1 MNSFN
6 FQTKT
11 TISKKFECVMSV
23 SRTTTRTIER
33 GVRIAA
39 KSRSGSP
46 CEHVKQQLHA
56 FVDYSNCEKQELG
69 KLNTKMGSYVNRV
82 KQLEGENTKLMRE
95 INDMQ
100 ATWGEASRQ
109 VREQYEQNL
118 FDMRG
123 RIDDVA
129 HLKTIADVRH
139 KRAVYENGE
148 YQRQLEDNYRVSD
161 AHGNKI
167 KNLERELVQ
176 LNDSHDCL
184 KQAVAAE
191 IKDIERFKAN
201 RDDTWAG
208 LVELLDRLDDELFRR
223 IGVEYNNQTLREH
236 IEFVKQIN
244 ERELCEM
251 AQLSQALPFNEQIEF
266 YKDQLKRVISNIR
279 KDYETLHLDQT
290 REMEEWMK
298 MKKEELA
305 SMYNEKDPLHDMEM
319 NMHLENIE
327 QLRDSYDANAKEIE
341 DLKRNHEAM
350 AKRLQSVEEHVD
362 MERAHVNE
370 TLEVQ
375 QNEVKRLN
383 EELMALTN
391 DYNHINVNKATL
403 EYEINVY
410 KRLLDSQLDRFGKQP
425 VEVVVAVPREKPTET
440 IVTSDSFG
448 GKVQNKKEKK
458 GSVGLSDASPDGKFV
473 QIENA
478 GVSSTVVDLSG
489 WIVKR
494 KVDNNAEVVYKIPNN
509 TVLAP
514 GKEIT
519 IWARSYGQHTVAND
533 LVTDFENWGI
543 GITSL
548 SRLLNSSGEEKSS
561 FNQQI
566 TFGY

>member
-1 MNSFN
+1 
-6 FQTKT
+6 
-11 TISKKFECVMSV
+11 MSV

-33 GVRIAA
+33 GVRVAS

-46 CEHVKQQLHA
+46 CERVKQELNA

-69 KLNTKMGSYVNRV
+69 KLNDKMGSYVNRV
-82 KQLEGENTKLMRE
+82 KMLEVENNKLLAA
-95 INDMQ
+95 IADMQ
-100 ATWGEASRQ
+100 ANWGEASRQ
-109 VREQYEQNL
+109 VREQFEQSL

-148 YQRQLEDNYRVSD
+148 YQKQLEDNYRVSD
-161 AHGNKI
+161 AHAAKI

-176 LNDSHDCL
+176 MNDSHDNL

-244 ERELCEM
+244 ERELNEM
-251 AQLSQALPFNEQIEF
+251 AQLSTALPFNEQIEF

-279 KDYETLHLDQT
+279 KDYEQLHMDQT

-305 SMYNEKDPLHDMEM
+305 NMYNEKDPLHDLEM

-327 QLRDSYDANAKEIE
+327 TLRDAYDNNIKEIE
-341 DLKRNHEAM
+341 DLKRNHNLM
-350 AKRLQSVEEHVD
+350 AARLQQVEEHVD
-362 MERAHVNE
+362 MERAHVND
-370 TLEVQ
+370 TLEA
-375 QNEVKRLN
+375 QNQEVKRLN
-383 EELMALTN
+383 EELNALTN

-410 KRLLDSQLDRFGKQP
+410 KRLLDSQLDRFKQQPEP
-425 VEVVVAVPREKPTET
+425 VQVVVPKPVAAET
-440 IVTSDSFG
+440 LVTNESFG

-458 GSVGLSDASPDGKFV
+458 GTVGICDASPDGKFI
-473 QIENA
+473 QLENA
-478 GVSSTVVDLSG
+478 GSNSAPADLSG
-489 WIVKR
+489 YAIKR
-494 KVDNNAEVVYKIPNN
+494 KLDNNAEVVYRIPQGV
-509 TVLAP
+509 VLAP
-514 GKEIT
+514 GKEMT
-519 IWARSYGQHTVAND
+519 VWAKAYEKHHSAND
-533 LVTDFENWGI
+533 LVADFENWGI
-543 GITSL
+543 GITRL
-548 SRLLNSSGEEKSS
+548 SRLVNSSGEEKSS

>member
-1 MNSFN
+1 
-6 FQTKT
+6 
-11 TISKKFECVMSV
+11 MSV
-23 SRTTTRTIER
+23 SRTTRTIER
-33 GVRIAA
+33 GVRVIS

-46 CEHVKQQLHA
+46 VEHVKQQLHA

-69 KLNTKMGSYVNRV
+69 KLNDKMSNYVNRV
-82 KQLEGENTKLMRE
+82 KMLEGENNKLMGA
-95 INDMQ
+95 IHDMQ
-100 ATWGEASRQ
+100 ANWGEASRQ
-109 VREQYEQNL
+109 VREQYEQSL

-148 YQRQLEDNYRVSD
+148 YQKQLEDNYRVSE
-161 AHGNKI
+161 AHAEKI
-167 KNLERELVQ
+167 KSLERELVQ
-176 LNDSHDCL
+176 LNDSHDNL

-244 ERELCEM
+244 ERELNEM
-251 AQLSQALPFNEQIEF
+251 AQLSTALPFNEQIEF

-279 KDYETLHLDQT
+279 KDYEQLHMDQT

-305 SMYNEKDPLHDMEM
+305 QMYNEKDPLHDMEM

-327 QLRDSYDANAKEIE
+327 TLRDAYDSNVKEIE
-341 DLKRNHEAM
+341 DLKRNHNLM
-350 AKRLQSVEEHVD
+350 AARLQQVEEHVD
-362 MERAHVNE
+362 MERAHVND
-370 TLEVQ
+370 TLEAQ
-375 QNEVKRLN
+375 NNEVKRLN
-383 EELMALTN
+383 EELNALTN

-410 KRLLDSQLDRFGKQP
+410 KRLLDSQLDKFAKQP
-425 VEVVVAVPREKPTET
+425 EPVQVVVPKPVAAET
-440 IVTSDSFG
+440 LVTNESFG

-458 GSVGLSDASPDGKFV
+458 GSVGVCDASPDGKFI
-473 QIENA
+473 QLENA
-478 GVSSTVVDLSG
+478 GANATTVDLSG
-489 WIVKR
+489 WCLKR
-494 KVDNNAEVVYKIPNN
+494 KVDNNAEVVYRFPAGASIE
-509 TVLAP
+509 P

-519 IWARSYGQHTVAND
+519 VWAKAYQQHHVAND
-533 LVTDFENWGI
+533 LVSDFENWGI

-548 SRLLNSSGEEKSS
+548 SRLVNASGEEKSS

>member
-1 MNSFN
+1 
-6 FQTKT
+6 
-11 TISKKFECVMSV
+11 MSLT
-23 SRTTTRTIER
+23 RTTTRTVER
-33 GVRIAA
+33 GVRVAS

-46 CEHVKQQLHA
+46 TEHVKQQLHA

-69 KLNTKMGSYVNRV
+69 KLNDKMSNYVGRV
-82 KQLEGENTKLMRE
+82 KMLENENHKLLGA
-95 INDMQ
+95 ISDMQ
-100 ATWGEASRQ
+100 AGWGEASRQ
-109 VREQYEQNL
+109 VREQFEQSL

-139 KRAVYENGE
+139 KRANYENGE
-148 YQRQLEDNYRVSD
+148 YQKQLEDNNRVSD
-161 AHGNKI
+161 AHAGKI

-176 LNDSHDCL
+176 LADSHDNL
-184 KQAVAAE
+184 KQAVASE
-191 IKDIERFKAN
+191 IKDIERYKSN

-244 ERELCEM
+244 ERELSEM
-251 AQLSQALPFNEQIEF
+251 SQLGTVLPFNEQIEF

-279 KDYETLHLDQT
+279 KDYEQLHMDQT

-298 MKKEELA
+298 MKKEELS

-319 NMHLENIE
+319 NMHLDNIE
-327 QLRDSYDANAKEIE
+327 QLREAYDSNIKEIE
-341 DLKRNHEAM
+341 DLKRNHNLM
-350 AKRLQSVEEHVD
+350 AGRLAQVEEHVD
-362 MERAHVNE
+362 MERAHVND
-370 TLEVQ
+370 TLEA
-375 QNEVKRLN
+375 QNTEVKRLN
-383 EELMALTN
+383 EELQALTN

-410 KRLLDSQLDRFGKQP
+410 KRLLDSQLDRFSKQP
-425 VEVVVAVPREKPTET
+425 EPVQVVVPKPVTAET
-440 IVTSDSFG
+440 LVTNESFG

-458 GSVGLSDASPDGKFV
+458 GTVGICDASPDGKFL
-473 QIENA
+473 QLENA
-478 GVSSTVVDLSG
+478 GSSSAPVDVSNWSL
-489 WIVKR
+489 KR
-494 KVDNNAEVVYKIPNN
+494 KVDNNTELVYKFPSG

-519 IWARSYGQHTVAND
+519 IWAKAYSQHHVPND

-548 SRLLNSSGEEKSS
+548 SRLINSNGEEKSS

>member
-1 MNSFN
+1 
-6 FQTKT
+6 
-11 TISKKFECVMSV
+11 MSV

-33 GVRIAA
+33 GVRIAS

-69 KLNTKMGSYVNRV
+69 KLNNKMSNYVSRV
-82 KQLEGENTKLMRE
+82 KMLENENNKLMEAISE
-95 INDMQ
+95 IQ
-100 ATWGEASRQ
+100 AGWGEASRQ

-148 YQRQLEDNYRVSD
+148 YQKQLEDNYRVSD
-161 AHGNKI
+161 AHTNKI
-167 KNLERELVQ
+167 KNLERELIQ
-176 LNDSHDCL
+176 LNDSHDNL

-191 IKDIERFKAN
+191 IKDIERFKAS

-244 ERELCEM
+244 ERELNEM
-251 AQLSQALPFNEQIEF
+251 AQLSTALPFNEQIEF

-279 KDYETLHLDQT
+279 KDYEQLHMDQT

-298 MKKEELA
+298 MKKEEL
-305 SMYNEKDPLHDMEM
+305 SNMYNEKDPLHDMEM

-327 QLRDSYDANAKEIE
+327 QLRDAYDANIKEIE
-341 DLKRNHEAM
+341 DLKRNQGLM
-350 AKRLQSVEEHVD
+350 AARLQQVEEHVD
-362 MERAHVNE
+362 LERAQVNE
-370 TLEVQ
+370 TLEAQ
-375 QNEVKRLN
+375 NNEVKRLN
-383 EELMALTN
+383 EELQALTN

-425 VEVVVAVPREKPTET
+425 VETVVVQQKPAAAET
-440 IVTSDSFG
+440 LVTNESFG

-458 GSVGLSDASPDGKFV
+458 GTVGVSDASPDGKFV
-473 QIENA
+473 QIENT
-478 GVSSTVVDLSG
+478 GTSSSPVDISG
-489 WIVKR
+489 WSIKR
-494 KVDNNAEVVYKIPNN
+494 KVDNNAEVVYRFPSGSVI
-509 TVLAP
+509 AP

-519 IWARSYGQHTVAND
+519 VWAKAYAQHHAAND

-548 SRLLNSSGEEKSS
+548 SRLVNAAGEEKSS

>member
-1 MNSFN
+1 
-6 FQTKT
+6 
-11 TISKKFECVMSV
+11 MSLT
-23 SRTTTRTIER
+23 RTTRTIER
-33 GVRIAA
+33 GVRVIS

-69 KLNTKMGSYVNRV
+69 KLNDKMGTYVGRV
-82 KQLEGENTKLMRE
+82 KMLEVENNKLMGA
-95 INDMQ
+95 IHDMQ
-100 ATWGEASRQ
+100 ASWGDASRA
-109 VREQYEQNL
+109 VREQFEQSL

-148 YQRQLEDNYRVSD
+148 YQKQLEDNQRVSEHH
-161 AHGNKI
+161 AEKI
-167 KNLERELVQ
+167 KGLERELVQ
-176 LNDSHDCL
+176 LNDSHDNL

-244 ERELCEM
+244 ERELNEM
-251 AQLSQALPFNEQIEF
+251 AQLSTALPFNEQIEF

-279 KDYETLHLDQT
+279 KDYEQLHMDQT

-305 SMYNEKDPLHDMEM
+305 QMYNEKDPLHDLEM

-327 QLRDSYDANAKEIE
+327 TLRDNYDANIKEIE
-341 DLKRNHEAM
+341 DLKRNHNLM
-350 AKRLQSVEEHVD
+350 AARLQQVEEHVD
-362 MERAHVNE
+362 MERAQVND
-370 TLEVQ
+370 TLEA
-375 QNEVKRLN
+375 QNQEVRRLN
-383 EELMALTN
+383 EELGALTN

-410 KRLLDSQLDRFGKQP
+410 KRLLDSQLNGLIKSMPEP
-425 VEVVVAVPREKPTET
+425 VTVVAPKPVTAET
-440 IVTSDSFG
+440 LVTNESFG

-458 GSVGLSDASPDGKFV
+458 GSVGICDASPDGKFV
-473 QIENA
+473 QLENA
-478 GVSSTVVDLSG
+478 GTNAQDVDLSG
-489 WIVKR
+489 YCLKR
-494 KVDNNAEVVYKIPNN
+494 KVDNNAEVVYRFPAGTVIP
-509 TVLAP
+509 A

-519 IWARSYGQHTVAND
+519 VWAKAYLQHHVAND
-533 LVTDFENWGI
+533 LVADFENWGI

-548 SRLLNSSGEEKSS
+548 SRLVNAAGEEKSS

>member
-1 MNSFN
+1 M
-6 FQTKT
+6 
-11 TISKKFECVMSV
+11 
-23 SRTTTRTIER
+23 
-33 GVRIAA
+33 AA
-39 KSRSGSP
+39 I
-46 CEHVKQQLHA
+46 H
-56 FVDYSNCEKQELG
+56 
-69 KLNTKMGSYVNRV
+69 
-82 KQLEGENTKLMRE
+82 
-95 INDMQ
+95 DMQ
-100 ATWGEASRQ
+100 ATWGDASRQ
-109 VREQYEQNL
+109 VREQFEQSL

-148 YQRQLEDNYRVSD
+148 YQKQLEDNYRVSN
-161 AHGNKI
+161 AHADKI
-167 KNLERELVQ
+167 RGLERELVQ
-176 LNDSHDCL
+176 LNDSHDNL

-244 ERELCEM
+244 ERELNEM
-251 AQLSQALPFNEQIEF
+251 AQLGTVLPFNEQIEF

-279 KDYETLHLDQT
+279 KDYEQLHLDQT

-305 SMYNEKDPLHDMEM
+305 NMYNEKDPLHDLEM

-327 QLRDSYDANAKEIE
+327 TLRDAYDNNLKEIE
-341 DLKRNHEAM
+341 DLKRNHNLM
-350 AKRLQSVEEHVD
+350 AARLQQVEEHVD
-362 MERAHVNE
+362 MERAHVND
-370 TLEVQ
+370 TLEA
-375 QNEVKRLN
+375 QNQEVKRLN
-383 EELMALTN
+383 EELGALTN

-410 KRLLDSQLDRFGKQP
+410 KRLLDSQLDRFAKVPEP
-425 VEVVVAVPREKPTET
+425 VVVVAPKPVTAET
-440 IVTSDSFG
+440 LVTNESFG

-458 GSVGLSDASPDGKFV
+458 GTVGVSDASPDGKFV
-473 QIENA
+473 QLENA
-478 GVSSTVVDLSG
+478 SSAPGPCDISG
-489 WIVKR
+489 WVIRR
-494 KVDNNAEVVYKIPNN
+494 KVDNNAEVVFKVPQG
-509 TVLAP
+509 TVIAP

-519 IWARSYGQHTVAND
+519 VWAKAYAQHHVAND
-533 LVTDFENWGI
+533 LVTDFDNWGI

-548 SRLLNSSGEEKSS
+548 SRLLNAAGEEKSS

>member
-1 MNSFN
+1 
-6 FQTKT
+6 
-11 TISKKFECVMSV
+11 MSV

-33 GVRIAA
+33 GVRVAS

-46 CEHVKQQLHA
+46 TEHVKQQLHA

-69 KLNTKMGSYVNRV
+69 KLNDKMNTYVGRV
-82 KQLEGENTKLMRE
+82 KMLENENNKLMSA
-95 INDMQ
+95 ISDMQ

-109 VREQYEQNL
+109 VREQYEQSL

-148 YQRQLEDNYRVSD
+148 YQKQLEDNYRVSD
-161 AHGNKI
+161 AHAAKI

-176 LNDSHDCL
+176 LNDSHDNL

-244 ERELCEM
+244 ERELNEM
-251 AQLSQALPFNEQIEF
+251 AQLSTALPFNEQIEF

-279 KDYETLHLDQT
+279 KDYEQLHMDQT

-305 SMYNEKDPLHDMEM
+305 NMYNEKDPLHDMEM

-327 QLRDSYDANAKEIE
+327 TLRDAYDNNNKEIE
-341 DLKRNHEAM
+341 DLKRNHNLM
-350 AKRLQSVEEHVD
+350 AARLQQVEEHVD
-362 MERAHVNE
+362 MERAHVND
-370 TLEVQ
+370 TLEAQ
-375 QNEVKRLN
+375 NNEVKRLN
-383 EELMALTN
+383 EELQALTN

-410 KRLLDSQLDRFGKQP
+410 KRLLDSQLDRFAKQP
-425 VEVVVAVPREKPTET
+425 EPVQVVVPKPVTAET
-440 IVTSDSFG
+440 LVTNESFG

-458 GSVGLSDASPDGKFV
+458 GTVGICDASPDGKFV
-473 QIENA
+473 QLENA
-478 GVSSTVVDLSG
+478 GANSAPVDLSG
-489 WIVKR
+489 WSIKR
-494 KVDNNAEVVYKIPNN
+494 KVDNNSEVVYRFPAG

-514 GKEIT
+514 GKEVT
-519 IWARSYGQHTVAND
+519 VWAKAYQQHVVSTD

-548 SRLLNSSGEEKSS
+548 SRLVNSSGEEKSS

>member
-1 MNSFN
+1 
-6 FQTKT
+6 
-11 TISKKFECVMSV
+11 MSV
-23 SRTTTRTIER
+23 QRTTTRTIER
-33 GVRIAA
+33 GVRIAS

-69 KLNTKMGSYVNRV
+69 KLNTKMSNYVSRV
-82 KQLEGENTKLMRE
+82 KMLENENNKLMGAISE
-95 INDMQ
+95 IQ
-100 ATWGEASRQ
+100 AGWGEASRQ

-148 YQRQLEDNYRVSD
+148 YQKQLEDNYRVSD
-161 AHGNKI
+161 AHTNKI
-167 KNLERELVQ
+167 KNLERELIQ
-176 LNDSHDCL
+176 LNDSHDNL

-191 IKDIERFKAN
+191 IKDIERFKAS

-244 ERELCEM
+244 ERELNEM
-251 AQLSQALPFNEQIEF
+251 AQLSTALPFNEQIEF

-279 KDYETLHLDQT
+279 KDYEQLHMDQT

-298 MKKEELA
+298 MKKEEL
-305 SMYNEKDPLHDMEM
+305 SNMYNEKDPLHDMEM

-327 QLRDSYDANAKEIE
+327 QLRDAYDANIKEIE
-341 DLKRNHEAM
+341 DLKRNQGLM
-350 AKRLQSVEEHVD
+350 AARLQQVEEHVD
-362 MERAHVNE
+362 LERAHVNE
-370 TLEVQ
+370 TLDA
-375 QNEVKRLN
+375 QNVEVKRLN
-383 EELMALTN
+383 EELQALTN

-425 VEVVVAVPREKPTET
+425 VETVVVQQKPAAAET
-440 IVTSDSFG
+440 LVTNESFG

-458 GSVGLSDASPDGKFV
+458 GTVGVSDASPDGKFI
-473 QIENA
+473 QLENT
-478 GVSSTVVDLSG
+478 GTSSAPVDISG
-489 WIVKR
+489 WSIKR
-494 KVDNNAEVVYKIPNN
+494 KVDNNAEVVYRFPSG
-509 TVLAP
+509 TVVAP

-519 IWARSYGQHTVAND
+519 VWAKAYAQHHAAND

-548 SRLLNSSGEEKSS
+548 SRLVNGAGEEKSS

>member
-1 MNSFN
+1 
-6 FQTKT
+6 
-11 TISKKFECVMSV
+11 MSV
-23 SRTTTRTIER
+23 SRTTRTIER
-33 GVRIAA
+33 GVRVIS

-46 CEHVKQQLHA
+46 VEHVKQQLHA

-69 KLNTKMGSYVNRV
+69 KLNDKMSNYVNRV
-82 KQLEGENTKLMRE
+82 KMLEGENNKLMGA
-95 INDMQ
+95 IHDMQ
-100 ATWGEASRQ
+100 ANWGEASRQ
-109 VREQYEQNL
+109 VREQYEQSL

-148 YQRQLEDNYRVSD
+148 YQKQLEDNYRVSE
-161 AHGNKI
+161 AHAEKI
-167 KNLERELVQ
+167 KSLERELVQ
-176 LNDSHDCL
+176 LNDSHDNL

-244 ERELCEM
+244 ERELNEM
-251 AQLSQALPFNEQIEF
+251 AQLSTALPFNEQIEF

-279 KDYETLHLDQT
+279 KDYEQLHMDQT

-305 SMYNEKDPLHDMEM
+305 QMYNEKDPLHDMEM

-327 QLRDSYDANAKEIE
+327 TLRDAYDSNVKEIE
-341 DLKRNHEAM
+341 DLKRNHNLM
-350 AKRLQSVEEHVD
+350 AARLQQVEEHVD
-362 MERAHVNE
+362 MERAHVND
-370 TLEVQ
+370 TLEAQ
-375 QNEVKRLN
+375 NNEVKRLN
-383 EELMALTN
+383 EELNALTN

-410 KRLLDSQLDRFGKQP
+410 KRLLDSQLDKFAKQP
-425 VEVVVAVPREKPTET
+425 EPVQVVVPKPVAAET
-440 IVTSDSFG
+440 LVTNESFG

-458 GSVGLSDASPDGKFV
+458 GSVGVCDASPDGKFI
-473 QIENA
+473 QLENA
-478 GVSSTVVDLSG
+478 GANAATVDLSG
-489 WIVKR
+489 WCLKR
-494 KVDNNAEVVYKIPNN
+494 KVDNNAEVVYRFPAGASIE
-509 TVLAP
+509 P

-519 IWARSYGQHTVAND
+519 VWAKAYQQHHVAND
-533 LVTDFENWGI
+533 LVSDFENWGI

-548 SRLLNSSGEEKSS
+548 SRLVNASGEEKSS

>member
-1 MNSFN
+1 
-6 FQTKT
+6 
-11 TISKKFECVMSV
+11 MSV
-23 SRTTTRTIER
+23 QRTTTRTIER
-33 GVRIAA
+33 GVRIAS

-69 KLNTKMGSYVNRV
+69 KLNTKMSNYVSRV
-82 KQLEGENTKLMRE
+82 KMLENENNKLMGAISE
-95 INDMQ
+95 IQ
-100 ATWGEASRQ
+100 AGWGEASRQ

-148 YQRQLEDNYRVSD
+148 YQKQLEDNYRVSD
-161 AHGNKI
+161 AHTNKI
-167 KNLERELVQ
+167 KNLERELIQ
-176 LNDSHDCL
+176 LNDSHDNL

-191 IKDIERFKAN
+191 IKDIERFKAS

-244 ERELCEM
+244 ERELNEM
-251 AQLSQALPFNEQIEF
+251 AQLSTALPFNEQIEF

-279 KDYETLHLDQT
+279 KDYEQLHMDQT

-298 MKKEELA
+298 MKKEEL
-305 SMYNEKDPLHDMEM
+305 SNMYNEKDPLHDMEM

-327 QLRDSYDANAKEIE
+327 QLRDAYDANIKEIE
-341 DLKRNHEAM
+341 DLKRDQGLM
-350 AKRLQSVEEHVD
+350 AARLQQVEEQVD
-362 MERAHVNE
+362 LGRAHVNE
-370 TLEVQ
+370 TLDA
-375 QNEVKRLN
+375 QNVEVKRLN
-383 EELMALTN
+383 EELQALTN

-425 VEVVVAVPREKPTET
+425 IETVVVQQKPAAAET
-440 IVTSDSFG
+440 LVTNESFG

-458 GSVGLSDASPDGKFV
+458 GTVGVSDASPDGKFI
-473 QIENA
+473 QLENT
-478 GVSSTVVDLSG
+478 GTSSAPVDISG
-489 WIVKR
+489 WSIKR
-494 KVDNNAEVVYKIPNN
+494 KVDNNAEVVYRFPSG
-509 TVLAP
+509 TVIAA

-519 IWARSYGQHTVAND
+519 VWAKAYAQHHAAND

-548 SRLLNSSGEEKSS
+548 SRLVNGAGEEKSS

>member
-1 MNSFN
+1 
-6 FQTKT
+6 
-11 TISKKFECVMSV
+11 MSV
-23 SRTTTRTIER
+23 SRTTVRTIER
-33 GVRIAA
+33 GVRIAS

-46 CEHVKQQLHA
+46 CERVKQELHA

-69 KLNTKMGSYVNRV
+69 KLNDKMSNYVNRV
-82 KQLEGENTKLMRE
+82 KMLENENHKLLSS
-95 INDMQ
+95 IHDIQ
-100 ATWGEASRQ
+100 ATWGEGSRQ
-109 VREQYEQNL
+109 VREQFEQSL

-161 AHGNKI
+161 AHGQKI
-167 KNLERELVQ
+167 KGLERELVQ
-176 LNDSHDCL
+176 LNDSHDNL

-244 ERELCEM
+244 ERELNEM
-251 AQLSQALPFNEQIEF
+251 AQLGTVLPFNEQIEF
-266 YKDQLKRVISNIR
+266 YKDQLKRVISSIR
-279 KDYETLHLDQT
+279 KDYEQLHLDQT

-305 SMYNEKDPLHDMEM
+305 NMYNEKDPLHDLEM

-327 QLRDSYDANAKEIE
+327 QLRNAYDANIKEIE
-341 DLKRNHEAM
+341 DLKRNHNLM
-350 AKRLQSVEEHVD
+350 AARLQQVEEHVD
-362 MERAHVNE
+362 MERAHVND
-370 TLEVQ
+370 TLEA
-375 QNEVKRLN
+375 QNQEVKRLN
-383 EELMALTN
+383 EELGALTN
-391 DYNHINVNKATL
+391 DYNHIKVNKATL

-410 KRLLDSQLDRFGKQP
+410 KRLLDSQLDRFPNVPEP
-425 VEVVVAVPREKPTET
+425 VQVVVPKPVAET
-440 IVTSDSFG
+440 LVTNESFG
-448 GKVQNKKEKK
+448 GKVQNKKDKK
-458 GSVGLSDASPDGKFV
+458 GTVGVSDASPDGKFV
-473 QIENA
+473 QLENN
-478 GVSSTVVDLSG
+478 SSATAPVDISG
-489 WIVKR
+489 WSLKR
-494 KVDNNAEVVYKIPNN
+494 KVDNNAEVVFSVPQG
-509 TVLAP
+509 TVIAP
-514 GKEIT
+514 GQEIT
-519 IWARSYGQHTVAND
+519 VWAKAYAQHHVGND
-533 LVTDFENWGI
+533 LVTDFDNWGI
-543 GITSL
+543 GISSL
-548 SRLLNSSGEEKSS
+548 SCLLNAAGEEKSS

>member
-1 MNSFN
+1 
-6 FQTKT
+6 
-11 TISKKFECVMSV
+11 MSV
-23 SRTTTRTIER
+23 QRTTTRTIER
-33 GVRIAA
+33 GVRIAS

-69 KLNTKMGSYVNRV
+69 KLNDKMTNYVGRV
-82 KQLEGENTKLMRE
+82 KMLESENNKLLGA
-95 INDMQ
+95 IADMQ
-100 ATWGEASRQ
+100 AGWGEGSRQ
-109 VREQYEQNL
+109 VREQFEQSL

-148 YQRQLEDNYRVSD
+148 YQKQLEDNYRVSD
-161 AHGNKI
+161 AHAGKI

-176 LNDSHDCL
+176 LNDSHDNL

-244 ERELCEM
+244 ERELNEM
-251 AQLSQALPFNEQIEF
+251 AQLSTALPFNEQIEF

-279 KDYETLHLDQT
+279 KDYEQLHMDQT

-305 SMYNEKDPLHDMEM
+305 NMYNEKDPLHDMEM
-319 NMHLENIE
+319 NMHLENME
-327 QLRDSYDANAKEIE
+327 TLRDAYDANIKEIE
-341 DLKRNHEAM
+341 DLKRNHNLM
-350 AKRLQSVEEHVD
+350 AGRLQQVEEHVD
-362 MERAHVNE
+362 MERAHVND
-370 TLEVQ
+370 TLEA
-375 QNEVKRLN
+375 QNCEVKRLN

-410 KRLLDSQLDRFGKQP
+410 KRLLDSQLDRFSKQP
-425 VEVVVAVPREKPTET
+425 EPVQIVMPKPVAAET
-440 IVTSDSFG
+440 LVTNESFG

-458 GSVGLSDASPDGKFV
+458 GTVGICDASPDGKFI
-473 QIENA
+473 QLENA
-478 GVSSTVVDLSG
+478 GTSSAPVDLSG
-489 WIVKR
+489 WSIKR
-494 KVDNNAEVVYKIPNN
+494 KVDNNAEVVYRIPQGC
-509 TVLAP
+509 VLAS
-514 GKEIT
+514 GKEMT
-519 IWARSYGQHTVAND
+519 VWAKAYEQHQVADD
-533 LVTDFENWGI
+533 LVSDFENWGI

-548 SRLLNSSGEEKSS
+548 SRLVNSAGEEKSS

>member
-1 MNSFN
+1 
-6 FQTKT
+6 
-11 TISKKFECVMSV
+11 MSV
-23 SRTTTRTIER
+23 QRTTTRTIER
-33 GVRIAA
+33 GVRIAS

-69 KLNTKMGSYVNRV
+69 KLNTKMSNYVSRV
-82 KQLEGENTKLMRE
+82 KMLENENNKLMGAISE
-95 INDMQ
+95 IQ
-100 ATWGEASRQ
+100 AGWGEASRQ

-148 YQRQLEDNYRVSD
+148 YQKQLEDNYRVSD
-161 AHGNKI
+161 AHTNKI
-167 KNLERELVQ
+167 KNLERELIQ
-176 LNDSHDCL
+176 LNDSHDNL

-191 IKDIERFKAN
+191 IKDIERFKAS

-244 ERELCEM
+244 ERELNEM
-251 AQLSQALPFNEQIEF
+251 AQLSTALPFNEQIEF

-279 KDYETLHLDQT
+279 KDYEQLHMDQT

-298 MKKEELA
+298 MKKEEL
-305 SMYNEKDPLHDMEM
+305 SNMYNEKDPLHDMEM

-327 QLRDSYDANAKEIE
+327 QLRDAYDANIKEIE
-341 DLKRNHEAM
+341 DLKRNQGLM
-350 AKRLQSVEEHVD
+350 AARLQQVEEHVD
-362 MERAHVNE
+362 LERAHVNE
-370 TLEVQ
+370 TLDA
-375 QNEVKRLN
+375 QNVEVKRLN
-383 EELMALTN
+383 EELQALTN

-425 VEVVVAVPREKPTET
+425 VETVVVQQKPAAAET
-440 IVTSDSFG
+440 LVTNESFG

-458 GSVGLSDASPDGKFV
+458 GTVGVSDASPDGKFI
-473 QIENA
+473 QLENT
-478 GVSSTVVDLSG
+478 GTSSAPVDISG
-489 WIVKR
+489 WSIKR
-494 KVDNNAEVVYKIPNN
+494 KVDNNAEVVYRFPSG
-509 TVLAP
+509 TVVAP

-519 IWARSYGQHTVAND
+519 IWAKAYAQHHAAND

-548 SRLLNSSGEEKSS
+548 SRLVNGAGEEKSS

>member
-1 MNSFN
+1 
-6 FQTKT
+6 
-11 TISKKFECVMSV
+11 MSV

-33 GVRIAA
+33 GVRVAS

-46 CEHVKQQLHA
+46 CERVKQELNA

-69 KLNTKMGSYVNRV
+69 KLNDKMGSYVNRV
-82 KQLEGENTKLMRE
+82 KMLEVENNKLLAA
-95 INDMQ
+95 IADMQ
-100 ATWGEASRQ
+100 ANWGEASRQ
-109 VREQYEQNL
+109 VREQFEQSL

-148 YQRQLEDNYRVSD
+148 YQKQLEDNYRVSD
-161 AHGNKI
+161 AHAAKI

-176 LNDSHDCL
+176 MNDSHDNL

-244 ERELCEM
+244 ERELNEM
-251 AQLSQALPFNEQIEF
+251 AQLSTALPFNEQIEF

-279 KDYETLHLDQT
+279 KDYEQLHMDQT

-305 SMYNEKDPLHDMEM
+305 NMYNEKDPLHDLEM

-327 QLRDSYDANAKEIE
+327 TLRDAYDNNIKEIE
-341 DLKRNHEAM
+341 DLKRNHNLM
-350 AKRLQSVEEHVD
+350 AARLQQVEEHVD
-362 MERAHVNE
+362 MERAHVND
-370 TLEVQ
+370 TLEA
-375 QNEVKRLN
+375 QNQEVKRLN
-383 EELMALTN
+383 EELNALTN

-410 KRLLDSQLDRFGKQP
+410 KRLLDSQLDRFKQQPEP
-425 VEVVVAVPREKPTET
+425 VQVVVPKPVAAET
-440 IVTSDSFG
+440 LVTNESFG

-458 GSVGLSDASPDGKFV
+458 GTVGICDASPDGKFI
-473 QIENA
+473 QLENA
-478 GVSSTVVDLSG
+478 GSNSAPADLSG
-489 WIVKR
+489 YAIKR
-494 KVDNNAEVVYKIPNN
+494 KVDNNAEVVYRIPQGV
-509 TVLAP
+509 VLAP
-514 GKEIT
+514 GKEMT
-519 IWARSYGQHTVAND
+519 VWAKAYEKHHSAND
-533 LVTDFENWGI
+533 LVADFENWGI

-548 SRLLNSSGEEKSS
+548 SRLVNSSGEEKSS

>member
-1 MNSFN
+1 
-6 FQTKT
+6 
-11 TISKKFECVMSV
+11 MSV
-23 SRTTTRTIER
+23 SRTTRTIER
-33 GVRIAA
+33 GVRVIS

-46 CEHVKQQLHA
+46 VEHVKQQLHA
-56 FVDYSNCEKQELG
+56 FVDYSNCEKQELS
-69 KLNTKMGSYVNRV
+69 KLNDKMSNYVNRV
-82 KQLEGENTKLMRE
+82 KMLETENNKLMGA
-95 INDMQ
+95 IHDMQ
-100 ATWGEASRQ
+100 SNWGEASRQ
-109 VREQYEQNL
+109 VREQYEQSL

-148 YQRQLEDNYRVSD
+148 YQKQLEDNYRVSE
-161 AHGNKI
+161 AHAEKI
-167 KNLERELVQ
+167 KSLERELVQ
-176 LNDSHDCL
+176 LNDSHDNL

-244 ERELCEM
+244 ERELNEM
-251 AQLSQALPFNEQIEF
+251 AQLSTALPFNEQIEF

-279 KDYETLHLDQT
+279 KDYEQLHMDQT

-305 SMYNEKDPLHDMEM
+305 QMYNEKDPLHDMEM

-327 QLRDSYDANAKEIE
+327 TLRDAYDNNVKEIE
-341 DLKRNHEAM
+341 DLKRNHNLM
-350 AKRLQSVEEHVD
+350 AARLQQVEEHVD
-362 MERAHVNE
+362 MERAHVND
-370 TLEVQ
+370 TLEAQ
-375 QNEVKRLN
+375 NNEVKRLN
-383 EELMALTN
+383 EELNALTN

-410 KRLLDSQLDRFGKQP
+410 KRLLDSQLNNLAKQP
-425 VEVVVAVPREKPTET
+425 EPVQVVVPKPVAAET
-440 IVTSDSFG
+440 LVTNESFG

-458 GSVGLSDASPDGKFV
+458 GSVGICDASPDGKFI
-473 QIENA
+473 QLENA
-478 GVSSTVVDLSG
+478 GSNAAAVDLSG
-489 WIVKR
+489 WSLKR
-494 KVDNNAEVVYKIPNN
+494 KVDNNAEVVYRFPAGVTIE
-509 TVLAP
+509 P

-519 IWARSYGQHTVAND
+519 VWAKAYQQHHVAND
-533 LVTDFENWGI
+533 LVSDFENWGI

-548 SRLLNSSGEEKSS
+548 SRLVNASGEEKSS

>member
-1 MNSFN
+1 
-6 FQTKT
+6 
-11 TISKKFECVMSV
+11 MSV

-33 GVRIAA
+33 GVRIAS

-69 KLNTKMGSYVNRV
+69 KLNNKMSNYVSRV
-82 KQLEGENTKLMRE
+82 KMLENENNKLMEAISE
-95 INDMQ
+95 IQ
-100 ATWGEASRQ
+100 AGWGEASRQ

-148 YQRQLEDNYRVSD
+148 YQKQLEDNYRVSD
-161 AHGNKI
+161 AHTNKI
-167 KNLERELVQ
+167 KNLERELIQ
-176 LNDSHDCL
+176 LNDSHDNL

-191 IKDIERFKAN
+191 IKDIERFKAS

-244 ERELCEM
+244 ERELNEM
-251 AQLSQALPFNEQIEF
+251 AQLSTALPFNEQIEF

-279 KDYETLHLDQT
+279 KDYEQLHMDQT

-298 MKKEELA
+298 MKKEEL
-305 SMYNEKDPLHDMEM
+305 SNMYNEKDPLHDMEM

-327 QLRDSYDANAKEIE
+327 QLRDAYDANIKEIE
-341 DLKRNHEAM
+341 DLKRNQGLM
-350 AKRLQSVEEHVD
+350 AARLQQVEEHVD
-362 MERAHVNE
+362 LERAQVNE
-370 TLEVQ
+370 TLEAQ
-375 QNEVKRLN
+375 NNEVKRLN
-383 EELMALTN
+383 EELQALTN

-425 VEVVVAVPREKPTET
+425 VETVVVQQKPAAAET
-440 IVTSDSFG
+440 LVTNESFG

-458 GSVGLSDASPDGKFV
+458 GTVGVSDASPDGKFV
-473 QIENA
+473 QIENT
-478 GVSSTVVDLSG
+478 GTSSSPVDISG
-489 WIVKR
+489 WSLKR
-494 KVDNNAEVVYKIPNN
+494 KVDNNAEVVYRFPSGSVI
-509 TVLAP
+509 AP

-519 IWARSYGQHTVAND
+519 VWAKAYAQHHAAND

-548 SRLLNSSGEEKSS
+548 SRLVNAAGEEKSS

>member
-1 MNSFN
+1 
-6 FQTKT
+6 
-11 TISKKFECVMSV
+11 MSV
-23 SRTTTRTIER
+23 SRTVRTIER
-33 GVRIAA
+33 GVRIAS

-46 CEHVKQQLHA
+46 CERVKQELHA

-69 KLNTKMGSYVNRV
+69 KLNDKMTNYVGRV
-82 KQLEGENTKLMRE
+82 KMLETENHKLLAS
-95 INDMQ
+95 IHDMQ
-100 ATWGEASRQ
+100 ATWGDASRS
-109 VREQYEQNL
+109 VREQFEQSL

-148 YQRQLEDNYRVSD
+148 YQKQLEDNYRVSD
-161 AHGNKI
+161 SHANKI
-167 KNLERELVQ
+167 KGLERELIQ
-176 LNDSHDCL
+176 LNDSHDNL

-244 ERELCEM
+244 ERELSEM
-251 AQLSQALPFNEQIEF
+251 AQLGTVLPFNEQIEF

-279 KDYETLHLDQT
+279 KDYEQLHLDQT

-298 MKKEELA
+298 MKKEEL
-305 SMYNEKDPLHDMEM
+305 SNMYNEKDPLHDMEM

-327 QLRDSYDANAKEIE
+327 TLRDAYDANIKEIE
-341 DLKRNHEAM
+341 DLKRNHNLM
-350 AKRLQSVEEHVD
+350 AGRLQQVEEHVD
-362 MERAHVNE
+362 MERAHVND
-370 TLEVQ
+370 TLEA
-375 QNEVKRLN
+375 QNQEVRRLN
-383 EELMALTN
+383 EELGALTN

-410 KRLLDSQLDRFGKQP
+410 KRLLDSQLDRFAKVP
-425 VEVVVAVPREKPTET
+425 EPVVVVPKPVAVESN
-440 IVTSDSFG
+440 VTNESFG

-458 GSVGLSDASPDGKFV
+458 GSVGVSDASPDGKFV
-473 QIENA
+473 QLENA
-478 GVSSTVVDLSG
+478 STATGPADIGG
-489 WIVKR
+489 WVIRR
-494 KVDNNAEVVYKIPNN
+494 KVDNNAEVVFRVPQGTVIP
-509 TVLAP
+509 V

-519 IWARSYGQHTVAND
+519 VWAKAYAQHHVAND

-548 SRLLNSSGEEKSS
+548 SRLLSATGEEKSS

>member
-1 MNSFN
+1 
-6 FQTKT
+6 
-11 TISKKFECVMSV
+11 MSV

-33 GVRIAA
+33 GVRVAS

-46 CEHVKQQLHA
+46 CERVKQELNA

-69 KLNTKMGSYVNRV
+69 KLNDKMGSYVNRV
-82 KQLEGENTKLMRE
+82 KMLEVENNKLLAA
-95 INDMQ
+95 IADMQ
-100 ATWGEASRQ
+100 ANWGEASRQ
-109 VREQYEQNL
+109 VREQFEQSL

-148 YQRQLEDNYRVSD
+148 YQKQLEDNYRVSD
-161 AHGNKI
+161 AHAAKI

-176 LNDSHDCL
+176 LNDSHDNL

-244 ERELCEM
+244 ERELNEM
-251 AQLSQALPFNEQIEF
+251 AQLSTALPFNEQIEF

-279 KDYETLHLDQT
+279 KDYEQLHMDQT

-305 SMYNEKDPLHDMEM
+305 NMYNEKDPLHDLEM

-327 QLRDSYDANAKEIE
+327 TLRDAYDNNIKEIE
-341 DLKRNHEAM
+341 DLKRNHNLM
-350 AKRLQSVEEHVD
+350 AARLQQVEEHVD
-362 MERAHVNE
+362 MERAHVND
-370 TLEVQ
+370 TLEA
-375 QNEVKRLN
+375 QNQEVKRLN
-383 EELMALTN
+383 EELNALTN

-410 KRLLDSQLDRFGKQP
+410 KRLLDSQLDRFKQQPEP
-425 VEVVVAVPREKPTET
+425 VQVVVPKPVAAET
-440 IVTSDSFG
+440 LVTNESFG

-458 GSVGLSDASPDGKFV
+458 GTVGICDASPDGKFI
-473 QIENA
+473 QLENVGSNSA
-478 GVSSTVVDLSG
+478 PADLSG
-489 WIVKR
+489 YSIKR
-494 KVDNNAEVVYKIPNN
+494 KVDNNAEVVYRIPQGV
-509 TVLAP
+509 VLAP
-514 GKEIT
+514 GKEMT
-519 IWARSYGQHTVAND
+519 VWAKAYEKHHSASD
-533 LVTDFENWGI
+533 LVADFENWGI

-548 SRLLNSSGEEKSS
+548 SRLVNSSGEEKSS

>member
-1 MNSFN
+1 
-6 FQTKT
+6 
-11 TISKKFECVMSV
+11 MSV
-23 SRTTTRTIER
+23 QRTTTRTIER
-33 GVRIAA
+33 GVRIAS

-69 KLNTKMGSYVNRV
+69 KLNDKMTNYVGRV
-82 KQLEGENTKLMRE
+82 KMLESENNKLLGA
-95 INDMQ
+95 IADMQ
-100 ATWGEASRQ
+100 AGWGEASRQ
-109 VREQYEQNL
+109 VREQFEQSL

-148 YQRQLEDNYRVSD
+148 YQKQLEDNYRVSD
-161 AHGNKI
+161 AHAGKI

-176 LNDSHDCL
+176 LNDSHDNL

-244 ERELCEM
+244 ERELNEM
-251 AQLSQALPFNEQIEF
+251 AQLSTALPFNEQIEF

-279 KDYETLHLDQT
+279 KDYEQLHMDQT

-305 SMYNEKDPLHDMEM
+305 NMYNEKDPLHDMEM
-319 NMHLENIE
+319 NMHLENME
-327 QLRDSYDANAKEIE
+327 TLRDAYDANIKEIE
-341 DLKRNHEAM
+341 DLKRNHNLM
-350 AKRLQSVEEHVD
+350 AGRLQQVEEHVD
-362 MERAHVNE
+362 MERAHVND
-370 TLEVQ
+370 TLEA
-375 QNEVKRLN
+375 QNCEVKRLN
-383 EELMALTN
+383 EELNALTN

-410 KRLLDSQLDRFGKQP
+410 KRLLDSQLDRFSKQP
-425 VEVVVAVPREKPTET
+425 EPVQIVMPKPVAAET
-440 IVTSDSFG
+440 LVTNESFG

-458 GSVGLSDASPDGKFV
+458 GTVGICDASPDGKFI
-473 QIENA
+473 QLENA
-478 GVSSTVVDLSG
+478 GTSSAPVDLSG
-489 WIVKR
+489 WSIKR
-494 KVDNNAEVVYKIPNN
+494 KVDNNAEVVYRIPQGC
-509 TVLAP
+509 VLAS
-514 GKEIT
+514 GKEMT
-519 IWARSYGQHTVAND
+519 VWAKAYEQHHVADD
-533 LVTDFENWGI
+533 LVSDFENWGI

-548 SRLLNSSGEEKSS
+548 SRLVNSAGEEKSS

>member
-1 MNSFN
+1 
-6 FQTKT
+6 
-11 TISKKFECVMSV
+11 MSV
-23 SRTTTRTIER
+23 SRTTTRTVER
-33 GVRIAA
+33 GVRVAS

-46 CEHVKQQLHA
+46 TEHVKQQLHA
-56 FVDYSNCEKQELG
+56 FVDYSKCEKQELG
-69 KLNTKMGSYVNRV
+69 KLNNKMNNYVNRV
-82 KQLEGENTKLMRE
+82 KMLENENTKLMGA
-95 INDMQ
+95 ISDMQ
-100 ATWGEASRQ
+100 AAWGEGSRQ

-161 AHGNKI
+161 AHSSKI

-176 LNDSHDCL
+176 LNDSHENL
-184 KQAVAAE
+184 KQAVASE

-244 ERELCEM
+244 ERELNEM
-251 AQLSQALPFNEQIEF
+251 AQLSTALPFNEQIEF

-279 KDYETLHLDQT
+279 KDYEQLHMDQT

-305 SMYNEKDPLHDMEM
+305 NMYNEKDPTHDLEM

-327 QLRDSYDANAKEIE
+327 QLRDAYDANLKEIE
-341 DLKRNHEAM
+341 DLKRAQNSM
-350 AKRLQSVEEHVD
+350 AGRLQQVEEHVD
-362 MERAHVNE
+362 MERAHVND
-370 TLEVQ
+370 TLEA
-375 QNEVKRLN
+375 QNAEVKRLN
-383 EELMALTN
+383 EELQALTN

-425 VEVVVAVPREKPTET
+425 VEAVSVVVPKPATAET
-440 IVTSDSFG
+440 LVTNESFG

-458 GSVGLSDASPDGKFV
+458 GTVGICDASPDGKFL
-473 QIENA
+473 QLENA
-478 GVSSTVVDLSG
+478 GTNSSPADISG
-489 WIVKR
+489 WVLKR
-494 KVDNNAEVVYKIPNN
+494 KVDNNAEIVYRVPNG
-509 TVLAP
+509 TLIAP
-514 GKEIT
+514 GKECT
-519 IWARSYGQHTVAND
+519 IWAKAYGQHAVGND
-533 LVTDFENWGI
+533 LVSDFENWGI

>member
-1 MNSFN
+1 
-6 FQTKT
+6 
-11 TISKKFECVMSV
+11 MSV
-23 SRTTTRTIER
+23 SRTVRTIER
-33 GVRIAA
+33 GVRLVS

-46 CEHVKQQLHA
+46 CERVKQELHA

-69 KLNTKMGSYVNRV
+69 KLNDKMTNYVGRV
-82 KQLEGENTKLMRE
+82 KMLETENHKLLAN
-95 INDMQ
+95 IHDMQ
-100 ATWGEASRQ
+100 ATWGDASRS
-109 VREQYEQNL
+109 VREQFEQSL

-148 YQRQLEDNYRVSD
+148 YQKQLEDNYRVSD
-161 AHGNKI
+161 SHANKI
-167 KNLERELVQ
+167 KGLERELIQ
-176 LNDSHDCL
+176 LNDSHDNL
-184 KQAVAAE
+184 KQAVASE

-244 ERELCEM
+244 ERELSEM
-251 AQLSQALPFNEQIEF
+251 AQLGTVLPFNEQIEF

-279 KDYETLHLDQT
+279 KDYEQLHLDQT

-298 MKKEELA
+298 MKKEELS

-327 QLRDSYDANAKEIE
+327 TLRDAYDANIKEIE
-341 DLKRNHEAM
+341 DLKRNHNSM
-350 AKRLQSVEEHVD
+350 AGRLQQVEEHVD
-362 MERAHVNE
+362 MERAHIND
-370 TLEVQ
+370 TLEA
-375 QNEVKRLN
+375 QNQEVRRLN
-383 EELMALTN
+383 EELGALTN

-410 KRLLDSQLDRFGKQP
+410 KRLLDSQLDRFAKVP
-425 VEVVVAVPREKPTET
+425 EPVVVAPKVAAVET
-440 IVTSDSFG
+440 NVTNESFG

-458 GSVGLSDASPDGKFV
+458 GTVGISDASPDGKFI
-473 QIENA
+473 QLENA
-478 GVSSTVVDLSG
+478 SNATGPADIGG
-489 WIVKR
+489 WVIRR
-494 KVDNNAEVVYKIPNN
+494 KVDNNAEVVFRVPQGTAIA
-509 TVLAP
+509 V

-519 IWARSYGQHTVAND
+519 VWAKAYSQHHVAND
-533 LVTDFENWGI
+533 CVTDFENWGI

-548 SRLLNSSGEEKSS
+548 SRLMNATGEEKSS

>member
-1 MNSFN
+1 
-6 FQTKT
+6 
-11 TISKKFECVMSV
+11 MSV
-23 SRTTTRTIER
+23 QRTTTRTIER
-33 GVRIAA
+33 GVRIAS

-69 KLNTKMGSYVNRV
+69 KLNDKMTNYVGRV
-82 KQLEGENTKLMRE
+82 KMLESENNKLLGA
-95 INDMQ
+95 IADMQ
-100 ATWGEASRQ
+100 AGWGEASRQ
-109 VREQYEQNL
+109 VREQFEQSL

-148 YQRQLEDNYRVSD
+148 YQKQLEDNYRVSD
-161 AHGNKI
+161 AHAGKI

-176 LNDSHDCL
+176 LNDSHDNL

-244 ERELCEM
+244 ERELNEM
-251 AQLSQALPFNEQIEF
+251 AQLSTALPFNEQIEF

-279 KDYETLHLDQT
+279 KDYEQLHMDQT

-305 SMYNEKDPLHDMEM
+305 NMYNEKDPLHDMEM
-319 NMHLENIE
+319 NMHLENME
-327 QLRDSYDANAKEIE
+327 TLRDAYDANIKEIE
-341 DLKRNHEAM
+341 DLKRNHNLM
-350 AKRLQSVEEHVD
+350 AGRLQQVEEHVD
-362 MERAHVNE
+362 MERAHVND
-370 TLEVQ
+370 TLEA
-375 QNEVKRLN
+375 QNCEVKRLN

-410 KRLLDSQLDRFGKQP
+410 KRLLDSQLDRFSKQP
-425 VEVVVAVPREKPTET
+425 EPVQIVMPKPVAAET
-440 IVTSDSFG
+440 LVTNESFG

-458 GSVGLSDASPDGKFV
+458 GTVGICDASPDGKFI
-473 QIENA
+473 QLENA
-478 GVSSTVVDLSG
+478 GTSSAPVDLSG
-489 WIVKR
+489 WSIKR
-494 KVDNNAEVVYKIPNN
+494 KVDNNAEVVYRIPQGC
-509 TVLAP
+509 VLAS
-514 GKEIT
+514 GKEMT
-519 IWARSYGQHTVAND
+519 VWAKAYEQHQVADD
-533 LVTDFENWGI
+533 LVSDFENWGI

-548 SRLLNSSGEEKSS
+548 SRLVNSAGEEKSS